1 MYAIIATGGKQY
13 KVSEG
18 DVIYVEKLDA
28 ETGSVVTFDRV
39 IAVSDEGLKVGED
52 VVGPFSFSTIQIH
65 S

>member
-28 ETGSVVTFDRV
+28 EAGSVVTFDRV

-52 VVGPFSFSTIQIH
+52 VASATEIGRAHV
-65 S
+65 